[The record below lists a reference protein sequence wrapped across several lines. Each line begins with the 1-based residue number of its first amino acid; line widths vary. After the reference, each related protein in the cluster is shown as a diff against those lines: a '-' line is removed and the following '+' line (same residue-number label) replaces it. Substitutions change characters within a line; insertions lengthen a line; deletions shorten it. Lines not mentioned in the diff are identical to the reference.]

1 VAGLILVELVALILL
16 AVALVS
22 AGALPGALSGR
33 GNLAAIRPAVRVR
46 VSQPAPLD
54 CPYQAGPDRLTR
66 APWVLAICANQ
77 ARDAARR
84 LPLSPSDQEAADAR
98 VAFVRSVVLPPSG
111 HADPLQAANH
121 LTQAGFTHFL
131 VRYARASD
139 PAPAGSLLWGV
150 DVDPGCVIGYSGIWS
165 SATAV
170 GYLPDGTCLSS

>member
-1 VAGLILVELVALILL
+1 ML
-16 AVALVS
+16 AV
-22 AGALPGALSGR
+22 
-33 GNLAAIRPAVRVR
+33 
-46 VSQPAPLD
+46 
-54 CPYQAGPDRLTR
+54 
-66 APWVLAICANQ
+66 CANQ

-84 LPLSPSDQEAADAR
+84 RPLSPADQAAATAR
-98 VAFVRSVVLPPSG
+98 IGFVRSTILPPSSR
-111 HADPLQAANH
+111 ADPVEAANH

-150 DVDPGCVIGYSGIWS
+150 DVEPGCVIGYSGIWS

>member
-1 VAGLILVELVALILL
+1 MVELVALILL
-16 AVALVS
+16 AVALVHV
-22 AGALPGALSGR
+22 GALPGALTGR

-46 VSQPAPLD
+46 VSQPAPLN
-54 CPYQAGPDRLTR
+54 CPYQVGPERLTR
-66 APWVLAICANQ
+66 APWVLAVCANQ

-84 LPLSPSDQEAADAR
+84 RPLSPADQAAATAR
-98 VAFVRSVVLPPSG
+98 IGFVRSTILPPSSR
-111 HADPLQAANH
+111 ADPVEAANH

-150 DVDPGCVIGYSGIWS
+150 DVEPGCVIGYSGIWS